1 MNRAGLLAA
10 ILGVACGKSPS
21 LDRDR
26 AAALFTEVEVATAPG
41 LSGLA
46 ADETGALWTVAERAA
61 RAYRIVLDANLRP
74 AIETFPIEGM
84 PAGTDLEGIAVLGG
98 GRFALGTEGHD
109 DGVATVLVAERRGA
123 ALAVT
128 GSITLPEREVGIPLA
143 KNHGA
148 EGVCGAGDT
157 IIAAIEGAGEE
168 GGRRWAPV
176 LRIAAGAIVRTSG
189 AASDDVRGATMMRT
203 HRMWLTTRTG
213 KLSGLDCRIAADGAV
228 LGWAIERHF
237 EVTRVLRFA
246 LPPPGAG
253 AATGDITPTI
263 ALDLDP
269 VLNGQLNL
277 EGIAVLPDGRI
288 VAVVDNQW
296 KTITGPSELLV
307 FRPDAVRGTD
317 TR

>member
-1 MNRAGLLAA
+1 MHRAALVALVAAGLGA
-10 ILGVACGKSPS
+10 ACGKSPS

-74 AIETFPIEGM
+74 AIETLPVEGM

-143 KNHGA
+143 KNHGT

-176 LRIAAGAIVRTSG
+176 LRIAAGAV
-189 AASDDVRGATMMRT
+189 VRT

-246 LPPPGAG
+246 LPPPGADP
-253 AATGDITPTI
+253 ATGDITPTI
-263 ALDLDP
+263 ALDLGP
-269 VLNGQLNL
+269 VLNSQLNL
-277 EGIAVLPDGRI
+277 EGIAVLPDGRV

-317 TR
+317 AR